1 MAKQQKYLLNHGE
14 RIIYKEESMRHG
26 FWGIN
31 SNTLVVTNQA
41 VILEKYG
48 LVKNFQGIIRYPL
61 NEINQVLIEESF
73 SGGKQLKLYFN
84 DKTEN
89 FASNSNDDIGLKTL
103 LMAITDQMSSDAEY
117 YDYNYYQEILDGI
130 AATEKEIRQ
139 FMSSNNNINDS
150 DVQSGISFAGSVVKN
165 VFKSGDISLK
175 GVQKGINK
183 ANRKQMKENIF
194 GDIKDEFMEDSGF
207 QEIQDGFT
215 EIGNEFREMFGIKP
229 KMTHEERREI
239 EEKELKRIK
248 NEAYNR
254 QVKKARQELN
264 ARKATS
270 TIRDSNNKNKA
281 TKMSINEQIDAL
293 TKLKE
298 LMDAGILTQEEFD
311 KKKKEI
317 MNL

>member
-1 MAKQQKYLLNHGE
+1 MAKQKYLLNKGE

-26 FWGIN
+26 FWGIYT
-31 SNTLVVTNQA
+31 NTLVVTNQA

-48 LVKNFQGIIRYPL
+48 LVNNFQGIIRYPL
-61 NEINQVLIEESF
+61 NEINQVLIGESF
-73 SGGKQLKLYFN
+73 NGEKQLELYLD

-89 FASNSNDDIGLKTL
+89 FAPHSNDDIVLKTL

-117 YDYNYYQEILDGI
+117 YDYNYYQAILDGI
-130 AATEKEIRQ
+130 ATTEKEIRQ

-165 VFKSGDISLK
+165 VLKSGDISLK

-183 ANRKQMKENIF
+183 ANKKQMKENIF
-194 GDIKDEFMEDSGF
+194 GGIKGELMEDLGF
-207 QEIQDGFT
+207 REIQDDFT

-229 KMTHEERREI
+229 KMTHGERREI
-239 EEKELKRIK
+239 EEKDLNRIK

-254 QVKKARQELN
+254 QVKKARQELYE
-264 ARKATS
+264 RKANS

-293 TKLKE
+293 KKLKD
-298 LMDAGILTQEEFD
+298 LMDAGVLTQEEFD

-317 MNL
+317 MHL

>member
-1 MAKQQKYLLNHGE
+1 
-14 RIIYKEESMRHG
+14 
-26 FWGIN
+26 
-31 SNTLVVTNQA
+31 
-41 VILEKYG
+41 
-48 LVKNFQGIIRYPL
+48 
-61 NEINQVLIEESF
+61 
-73 SGGKQLKLYFN
+73 
-84 DKTEN
+84 
-89 FASNSNDDIGLKTL
+89 
-103 LMAITDQMSSDAEY
+103 
-117 YDYNYYQEILDGI
+117 
-130 AATEKEIRQ
+130 
-139 FMSSNNNINDS
+139 MSSNNNINDS

-194 GDIKDEFMEDSGF
+194 GNIKDEFMEDSEF

-248 NEAYNR
+248 NEAYKR

>member
-1 MAKQQKYLLNHGE
+1 MAKQKYLLNKGE
-14 RIIYKEESMRHG
+14 RIIYKEKNMRHG
-26 FWGIN
+26 FWGIYT
-31 SNTLVVTNQA
+31 NTLAVTNQA

-48 LVKNFQGIIRYPL
+48 LVNNFQGIIRYPL
-61 NEINQVLIEESF
+61 DEINQVLIGESF
-73 SGGKQLKLYFN
+73 NGEKQLELYFD
-84 DKTEN
+84 DKTEK
-89 FASNSNDDIGLKTL
+89 FAPHSNDDIVLKTL

-117 YDYNYYQEILDGI
+117 YDYNYYQGIIDGS
-130 AATEKEIRQ
+130 ASTEKEIRQ

-150 DVQSGISFAGSVVKN
+150 DVQSGISFAGSVAKN
-165 VFKSGDISLK
+165 VLKSGDISLK

-183 ANRKQMKENIF
+183 ANKKQMKENIF
-194 GDIKDEFMEDSGF
+194 GGIKDEFMEDIGVR
-207 QEIQDGFT
+207 EIQDSFT

-229 KMTHEERREI
+229 KMTHEERRKM

-254 QVKKARQELN
+254 QVKIARQELYE
-264 ARKATS
+264 RKANS
-270 TIRDSNNKNKA
+270 TIGDSNNKKLA

-293 TKLKE
+293 KNLKE
-298 LMDAGILTQEEFD
+298 LMDAGVLTQEEFD